1 MYRSGFRSFWE
12 LSVKKSY
19 FLLRICSGYG
29 ILLTSLLSFFL
40 VISCNPR
47 NESASDS
54 SLINGFLYRMFN
66 SYDPRLFLQNMG
78 RNIIPP
84 LYADLNVKAQDL
96 ITKATAL
103 STCNAGTLS
112 NFQASWLANISAV
125 KKVELYRFGPSN
137 TYYPLFD
144 AWPGEA
150 MKTVSPESPP
160 SNGDMDDLDA
170 SPGFSGTATAY
181 IGTLDKDAKGL
192 PAIEYV
198 VFIKPG
204 SYGATPLAC
213 SDMSANRYQL
223 LLALVNDYAANVA
236 ALAAAWAPNGTS
248 PYGEQ
253 LATAGT
259 GSTAFPNSGGA
270 LDTIF
275 AAAVRELTTMK
286 DGKLEVPAGLSQGG
300 NGSVINLSLSESRF
314 SGNSIQNLRDNL
326 SSFKTFYLG
335 GGGTGLSD
343 YVTFYSPTLDTQV
356 KAQITLLESTLNSF
370 NNISAGNMAAIK
382 QAVTQLNT
390 LLTILNTQLAA
401 IVGSGVVSGHG
412 GDGD

>member
-1 MYRSGFRSFWE
+1 MNRSGFRSFGE
-12 LSVKKSY
+12 LPFKRSY
-19 FLLRICSGYG
+19 YLRRIFSGCG
-29 ILLTSLLSFFL
+29 TILTSTILFFSVL
-40 VISCNPR
+40 SCNPR
-47 NESASDS
+47 NASSSDS
-54 SLINGFLYRMFN
+54 SLVNGFLYAMFN
-66 SYDPRLFLQNMG
+66 SYDPKPFLQNMG

-84 LYADLNVKAQDL
+84 LYADLNSKAQDL
-96 ITKATAL
+96 VTKATAL
-103 STCNAGTLS
+103 SSCNAGTLS
-112 NFQASWLANISAV
+112 NVQASWLANISAV

-150 MKTVSPESPP
+150 TKTVSPESPP

-170 SPGFSGTATAY
+170 SPGFSGTAAAY

-198 VFIKPG
+198 IYVKPA
-204 SYGATPLAC
+204 SYGASALSC
-213 SDMSANRYQL
+213 SDMSASRYQL

-236 ALAAAWAPNGTS
+236 ALAAAWAPNGAS

-253 LATAGT
+253 LATAGN
-259 GSTAFPNSGGA
+259 GSTVFPNSAGA
-270 LDTIF
+270 FNTVF
-275 AAAVRELTTMK
+275 ASAIRELSTMK
-286 DGKLEVPAGLSQGG
+286 DGKLEAPAGLAKGG

-314 SGNSIQNLRDNL
+314 SGNSIQNLRNNL

-335 GGGTGLSD
+335 GGGIGLSD
-343 YVTFYSPTLDTQV
+343 YVTFYSPSLDTQ
-356 KAQITLLESTLNSF
+356 ARTQISLLESTLNSF
-370 NNISAGNMAAIK
+370 NSVGAGNMAAII

-401 IVGSGVVSGHG
+401 IVGSGVVSGKT

>member
-1 MYRSGFRSFWE
+1 MNRSGFHSFWE
-12 LSVKKSY
+12 LPVKRSY
-19 FLLRICSGYG
+19 YLRRIFSGYG
-29 ILLTSLLSFFL
+29 TILTSIILFFFVL
-40 VISCNPR
+40 SCNPK
-47 NESASDS
+47 NPSSSDT
-54 SLINGFLYRMFN
+54 SLVNGFLYAMFN
-66 SYDPRLFLQNMG
+66 SYNPKPFLQNMG

-84 LYADLNVKAQDL
+84 LYSDLNSKAQDL
-96 ITKATAL
+96 VTKATAL

-112 NFQASWLANISAV
+112 NVQASWLANISAV

-150 MKTVSPESPP
+150 TKTVSPESPP

-170 SPGFSGTATAY
+170 SPGFSGTAAAY

-198 VFIKPG
+198 IYVKPA
-204 SYGATPLAC
+204 SYGASALSC

-236 ALAAAWAPNGTS
+236 ALAAAWAPNGTA

-253 LATAGT
+253 LATAGN
-259 GSTAFPNSGGA
+259 GSTVFPNSAGA
-270 LDTIF
+270 LNTIF
-275 AAAVRELTTMK
+275 ASAIRELSTMK
-286 DGKLEVPAGLSQGG
+286 DGKLEAPAGLAQGG

-335 GGGTGLSD
+335 GGGIGFSD
-343 YVTFYSPTLDTQV
+343 YVTFYSPTLDTQA
-356 KAQITLLESTLNSF
+356 KAQISLLESTLNSF
-370 NNISAGNMAAIK
+370 NSISAGNMAAIK

-401 IVGSGVVSGHG
+401 IVGSGVVSGHT